1 MARPRKKEKRDRQF
15 NIALTGRE
23 LELLRACAARAGLH
37 PTDYGRAQLFA
48 EWRSTAEVASIPPH
62 LDPLFLTHLSRIGN
76 NLNQLTR
83 RMHTFDL
90 PAPSGLEP
98 LLRDIRALLAKGAG
112 DDH

>member
-15 NIALTGRE
+15 NIALTTRE
-23 LELLRACAARAGLH
+23 LELLRICAARAGLH
-37 PTDYGRAQLFA
+37 PTDYGRVQLFA
-48 EWRSTAEVASIPPH
+48 EWRSTAEATLIPRH

-76 NLNQLTR
+76 NLNQLVR

-98 LLRDIRALLAKGAG
+98 LLCEIRALLVEGAA